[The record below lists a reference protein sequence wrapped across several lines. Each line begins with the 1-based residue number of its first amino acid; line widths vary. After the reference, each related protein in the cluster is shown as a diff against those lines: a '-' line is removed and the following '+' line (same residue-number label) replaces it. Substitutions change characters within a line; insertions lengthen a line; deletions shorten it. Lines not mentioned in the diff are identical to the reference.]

1 MAYAFINIHYFL
13 IPEGSREI
21 DSFNIHFMA
30 AFKCTR
36 AYQQWLQSTNNGDIE
51 SFTNLA
57 PIHPF
62 SGQLSVADMKLKFA
76 Q

>member
-1 MAYAFINIHYFL
+1 MV
-13 IPEGSREI
+13 
-21 DSFNIHFMA
+21 

-51 SFTNLA
+51 TFMNLA